1 MAAGKRSKSS
11 EAYSARYKTSGFA
24 TNRKKKLERILKQ
37 QPNNEQVK
45 MALKDIHY
53 RRQAP
58 KTRVWSASAKRVT
71 NLISNWC
78 KDPKSSPTDTIAA
91 KHMFSLKTRIT
102 YKGQFLYTDSK
113 KLTGLIS

>member
-1 MAAGKRSKSS
+1 MAAGKRSKSA

-24 TNRKKKLERILKQ
+24 ANRKKKLERILKQ

-53 RRQAP
+53 RRQTP
-58 KTRVWSASAKRVT
+58 KTSVWSASAKRVKD
-71 NLISNWC
+71 LVSNWC
-78 KDPKSSPTDTIAA
+78 NDAKPYISDTISA

-113 KLTGLIS
+113 KLNGLVS